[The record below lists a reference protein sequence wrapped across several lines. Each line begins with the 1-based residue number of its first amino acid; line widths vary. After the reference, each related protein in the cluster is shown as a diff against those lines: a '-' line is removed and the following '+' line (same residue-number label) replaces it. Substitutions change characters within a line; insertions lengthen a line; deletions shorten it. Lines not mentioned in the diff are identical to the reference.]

1 MGKFLTFIIVLDFNF
16 FRSFLFL
23 SLGERDRNE
32 PKNKKES
39 QPFLCR
45 RKGAKR
51 RLQGVSGSNVR
62 TSYSGY
68 NCRLLHSRPQTTIR
82 YVSERSDIVQGVV
95 FRCNGFHFSR
105 LPHGRQVRFSN
116 ASIAPA
122 IEILR
127 FHYRFLGLQSVRKLN
142 FYFFDGYFGF
152 KLALKSYFEFSPRP
166 KSKIFRGNSHTINH
180 NNNFRSH
187 PKTVI

>member
-1 MGKFLTFIIVLDFNF
+1 MWKVSTFIIVLNFNFF

-51 RLQGVSGSNVR
+51 RLQGVSFINVR

-68 NCRLLHSRPQTTIR
+68 KCRLLHSRLQTTIR
-82 YVSERSDIVQGVV
+82 YVSKVSYILQRVV

-105 LPHGRQVRFSN
+105 LPHGRPVRLGNVPSH
-116 ASIAPA
+116 PQ
-122 IEILR
+122 LR
-127 FHYRFLGLQSVRKLN
+127 F
-142 FYFFDGYFGF
+142 
-152 KLALKSYFEFSPRP
+152 
-166 KSKIFRGNSHTINH
+166 
-180 NNNFRSH
+180 
-187 PKTVI
+187 

>member
-32 PKNKKES
+32 PKSKKES

-68 NCRLLHSRPQTTIR
+68 NCRLLHSRPQTTNR
-82 YVSERSDIVQGVV
+82 NVSEDAGNVQRVV
-95 FRCNGFHFSR
+95 FRCSGFHFSR
-105 LPHGRQVRFSN
+105 LPHGRPVRLENVPSH
-116 ASIAPA
+116 PQ
-122 IEILR
+122 LR
-127 FHYRFLGLQSVRKLN
+127 FCNFTICFFGLQCARKLN
-142 FYFFDGYFGF
+142 FEILDDFC
-152 KLALKSYFEFSPRP
+152 
-166 KSKIFRGNSHTINH
+166 
-180 NNNFRSH
+180 
-187 PKTVI
+187 V

>member
-1 MGKFLTFIIVLDFNF
+1 MRKFSTFIIVLKFVSF

-51 RLQGVSGSNVR
+51 RLQGVPSINVR

-68 NCRLLHSRPQTTIR
+68 KCRLLHSRPQTTARNISNSKYILQR
-82 YVSERSDIVQGVV
+82 VV

-105 LPHGRQVRFSN
+105 LPHGRQVRLGNVPSH
-116 ASIAPA
+116 PQ
-122 IEILR
+122 LR
-127 FHYRFLGLQSVRKLN
+127 F
-142 FYFFDGYFGF
+142 
-152 KLALKSYFEFSPRP
+152 
-166 KSKIFRGNSHTINH
+166 
-180 NNNFRSH
+180 
-187 PKTVI
+187 

>member
-51 RLQGVSGSNVR
+51 RLQGVPSINGR

-68 NCRLLHSRPQTTIR
+68 KCRLLHSRLQTTIR
-82 YVSERSDIVQGVV
+82 YVSEVSGNVQRVV

-105 LPHGRQVRFSN
+105 LPHGRPARLGN

-122 IEILR
+122 MEILR
-127 FHYRFLGLQSVRKLN
+127 FYHLFLLFEYTAPKL
-142 FYFFDGYFGF
+142 
-152 KLALKSYFEFSPRP
+152 
-166 KSKIFRGNSHTINH
+166 
-180 NNNFRSH
+180 
-187 PKTVI
+187 

>member
-1 MGKFLTFIIVLDFNF
+1 MVTFVEGFDFHNSIELYFF

-51 RLQGVSGSNVR
+51 RLQDVSSINVR

-68 NCRLLHSRPQTTIR
+68 KCRLLHSRLQTTIR
-82 YVSERSDIVQGVV
+82 YVSEVAGNVQRVV

-105 LPHGRQVRFSN
+105 LPHGRPVRSSN

-122 IEILR
+122 MEILK
-127 FHYRFLGLQSVRKLN
+127 F
-142 FYFFDGYFGF
+142 
-152 KLALKSYFEFSPRP
+152 
-166 KSKIFRGNSHTINH
+166 
-180 NNNFRSH
+180 
-187 PKTVI
+187 

>member
-1 MGKFLTFIIVLDFNF
+1 MVIFEESFGFHDSFELYFF

-51 RLQGVSGSNVR
+51 RLQGVRSINGR

-68 NCRLLHSRPQTTIR
+68 KCRLLHSRLQTTIR
-82 YVSERSDIVQGVV
+82 YVSNSKYILQRVVSGVTASTFQGSHTVAKYGSATLH
-95 FRCNGFHFSR
+95 RTHNGDF
-105 LPHGRQVRFSN
+105 
-116 ASIAPA
+116 
-122 IEILR
+122 EIL
-127 FHYRFLGLQSVRKLN
+127 HLFLR
-142 FYFFDGYFGF
+142 
-152 KLALKSYFEFSPRP
+152 FEFYSAPE
-166 KSKIFRGNSHTINH
+166 N
-180 NNNFRSH
+180 
-187 PKTVI
+187 

>member
-1 MGKFLTFIIVLDFNF
+1 MRKFLTFIIVLDIFL

-51 RLQGVSGSNVR
+51 RLQGGSFINVR

-68 NCRLLHSRPQTTIR
+68 KCRLLHSRLQMTARNISNSKCILQR
-82 YVSERSDIVQGVV
+82 VV
-95 FRCNGFHFSR
+95 FRCNGFHFPR
-105 LPHGRQVRFSN
+105 LPHGRPVRLCN

-127 FHYRFLGLQSVRKLN
+127 FYHL
-142 FYFFDGYFGF
+142 FF
-152 KLALKSYFEFSPRP
+152 
-166 KSKIFRGNSHTINH
+166 
-180 NNNFRSH
+180 
-187 PKTVI
+187 

>member
-1 MGKFLTFIIVLDFNF
+1 MWEVFDFHHSFGHISF

-32 PKNKKES
+32 PKSKKES

-68 NCRLLHSRPQTTIR
+68 KCRLLHSRPQMTIR
-82 YVSERSDIVQGVV
+82 YVSEVSDILQRVV

-105 LPHGRQVRFSN
+105 LPHGRQLLFNN

-122 IEILR
+122 IGILEIYHL
-127 FHYRFLGLQSVRKLN
+127 FLI
-142 FYFFDGYFGF
+142 FGF
-152 KLALKSYFEFSPRP
+152 TACLKI
-166 KSKIFRGNSHTINH
+166 IF
-180 NNNFRSH
+180 
-187 PKTVI
+187 

>member
-1 MGKFLTFIIVLDFNF
+1 MSCVCGNFGLSSWFWTYLF

-51 RLQGVSGSNVR
+51 RLSGVSGSNGR

-68 NCRLLHSRPQTTIR
+68 VCRLLHSRPKMTSR
-82 YVSERSDIVQGVV
+82 YVSKVSDIVQGVV

-105 LPHGRQVRFSN
+105 LPDGRPVRFGN

-122 IEILR
+122 MEILR
-127 FHYRFLGLQSVRKLN
+127 FYHLILLLYC
-142 FYFFDGYFGF
+142 
-152 KLALKSYFEFSPRP
+152 
-166 KSKIFRGNSHTINH
+166 I
-180 NNNFRSH
+180 
-187 PKTVI
+187 

>member
-1 MGKFLTFIIVLDFNF
+1 MEFFDFHHSFELYFF

-23 SLGERDRNE
+23 SLRERDRNE

-51 RLQGVSGSNVR
+51 RLQGVPSINVR

-68 NCRLLHSRPQTTIR
+68 KCRLLHSRPQTTIR
-82 YVSERSDIVQGVV
+82 YVSEVAGNVQRVV

-105 LPHGRQVRFSN
+105 LPHGRPVRFSN

-122 IEILR
+122 MGILR
-127 FHYRFLGLQSVRKLN
+127 FYHLFLR
-142 FYFFDGYFGF
+142 
-152 KLALKSYFEFSPRP
+152 FEFYSAPA
-166 KSKIFRGNSHTINH
+166 N
-180 NNNFRSH
+180 
-187 PKTVI
+187 

>member
-1 MGKFLTFIIVLDFNF
+1 MWKVLTFIIFLNNNFF

-51 RLQGVSGSNVR
+51 RLQCVSSVNGR

-68 NCRLLHSRPQTTIR
+68 VCRLLHSRPKTTIR
-82 YVSERSDIVQGVV
+82 NISKRSGNVQRVV

-105 LPHGRQVRFSN
+105 LPHGRPVRLCN

-122 IEILR
+122 IEI
-127 FHYRFLGLQSVRKLN
+127 
-142 FYFFDGYFGF
+142 
-152 KLALKSYFEFSPRP
+152 
-166 KSKIFRGNSHTINH
+166 
-180 NNNFRSH
+180 
-187 PKTVI
+187 

>member
-1 MGKFLTFIIVLDFNF
+1 MVIFEEVFGFHYSFELYFF

-51 RLQGVSGSNVR
+51 RLQGVSSINVR

-68 NCRLLHSRPQTTIR
+68 KCRLLHSRLQMTARNISNSKYILQR
-82 YVSERSDIVQGVV
+82 VV
-95 FRCNGFHFSR
+95 FRCNGFHFPR
-105 LPHGRQVRFSN
+105 LPHGRQVQSSN

-122 IEILR
+122 MAILR
-127 FHYRFLGLQSVRKLN
+127 FYYRFLLFWVTKCL
-142 FYFFDGYFGF
+142 
-152 KLALKSYFEFSPRP
+152 
-166 KSKIFRGNSHTINH
+166 
-180 NNNFRSH
+180 
-187 PKTVI
+187 

>member
-1 MGKFLTFIIVLDFNF
+1 MNLEEVFEFHHSFELYFF

-32 PKNKKES
+32 PKSKKES

-51 RLQGVSGSNVR
+51 RLQGVSSINAR

-68 NCRLLHSRPQTTIR
+68 KCRLLHSRPQTTIR
-82 YVSERSDIVQGVV
+82 YVSEVSYILQRVV

-105 LPHGRQVRFSN
+105 LPHGRPVRFSN

-122 IEILR
+122 MGI
-127 FHYRFLGLQSVRKLN
+127 
-142 FYFFDGYFGF
+142 
-152 KLALKSYFEFSPRP
+152 
-166 KSKIFRGNSHTINH
+166 
-180 NNNFRSH
+180 
-187 PKTVI
+187 

>member
-1 MGKFLTFIIVLDFNF
+1 MGLVIFEESFGFHDIFELYFF

-23 SLGERDRNE
+23 SLRERDRNE
-32 PKNKKES
+32 PKSKKES

-51 RLQGVSGSNVR
+51 RLQGVPSINVR

-68 NCRLLHSRPQTTIR
+68 KCRLLHSRLKMTNR
-82 YVSERSDIVQGVV
+82 NVSEVSGNVQRVV
-95 FRCNGFHFSR
+95 FRCSGFHFPR

-122 IEILR
+122 MGILR
-127 FHYRFLGLQSVRKLN
+127 FYHL
-142 FYFFDGYFGF
+142 FF
-152 KLALKSYFEFSPRP
+152 
-166 KSKIFRGNSHTINH
+166 
-180 NNNFRSH
+180 
-187 PKTVI
+187 

>member
-1 MGKFLTFIIVLDFNF
+1 MWKVSTFIIVLNFNFF

-51 RLQGVSGSNVR
+51 RLQGVSFINVQ

-68 NCRLLHSRPQTTIR
+68 KCRLLHSRLQTTIR
-82 YVSERSDIVQGVV
+82 YVSEDAGNVQRVV

-105 LPHGRQVRFSN
+105 LPHGRPVRFGN

-127 FHYRFLGLQSVRKLN
+127 FYYRFLL
-142 FYFFDGYFGF
+142 
-152 KLALKSYFEFSPRP
+152 FEFTTRL
-166 KSKIFRGNSHTINH
+166 
-180 NNNFRSH
+180 
-187 PKTVI
+187 

>member
-1 MGKFLTFIIVLDFNF
+1 MVTFGEVFDFHHSFELYFF

-32 PKNKKES
+32 PKSKKES

-51 RLQGVSGSNVR
+51 RLQCGSCINVR

-68 NCRLLHSRPQTTIR
+68 VCRLLHSRLQTTIR
-82 YVSERSDIVQGVV
+82 YVSERSGNVQRVV

-105 LPHGRQVRFSN
+105 LPDGRPVRFGN

-122 IEILR
+122 MEIWEIYHL
-127 FHYRFLGLQSVRKLN
+127 FL
-142 FYFFDGYFGF
+142 
-152 KLALKSYFEFSPRP
+152 
-166 KSKIFRGNSHTINH
+166 IFIITWTFIL
-180 NNNFRSH
+180 
-187 PKTVI
+187 

>member
-1 MGKFLTFIIVLDFNF
+1 MRKFLTFIIVLDIFL

-32 PKNKKES
+32 PKSKKES

-51 RLQGVSGSNVR
+51 RLQDVPFINAR

-68 NCRLLHSRPQTTIR
+68 KCRLLHSRLQMTARNISNSKYILQR
-82 YVSERSDIVQGVV
+82 VV

-105 LPHGRQVRFSN
+105 LPHGRPVRLGN

-122 IEILR
+122 ME
-127 FHYRFLGLQSVRKLN
+127 V
-142 FYFFDGYFGF
+142 
-152 KLALKSYFEFSPRP
+152 LKF
-166 KSKIFRGNSHTINH
+166 
-180 NNNFRSH
+180 
-187 PKTVI
+187 

>member
-1 MGKFLTFIIVLDFNF
+1 MGKVLTFIIVLDFIF

-51 RLQGVSGSNVR
+51 RLQGVSFINVR

-68 NCRLLHSRPQTTIR
+68 KCRLLHSRLQTTIR
-82 YVSERSDIVQGVV
+82 YVSEVSGNVQRVV
-95 FRCNGFHFSR
+95 FRCNGFYFPR
-105 LPHGRQVRFSN
+105 LPYGRLVQSSN
-116 ASIAPA
+116 ASIEPA
-122 IEILR
+122 MGILR
-127 FHYRFLGLQSVRKLN
+127 FLHLFLSLHRARKLS
-142 FYFFDGYFGF
+142 
-152 KLALKSYFEFSPRP
+152 L
-166 KSKIFRGNSHTINH
+166 
-180 NNNFRSH
+180 
-187 PKTVI
+187 

>member
-1 MGKFLTFIIVLDFNF
+1 MVIFEESFGFHDSFELYFF

-51 RLQGVSGSNVR
+51 RLQGVSFINVR

-68 NCRLLHSRPQTTIR
+68 KCRLLHSRLQTTIR
-82 YVSERSDIVQGVV
+82 YVSEVAGNVQRVV
-95 FRCNGFHFSR
+95 FRCSGFHFSR
-105 LPHGRQVRFSN
+105 LPHGRPVRFSN

-127 FHYRFLGLQSVRKLN
+127 FYHLFLR
-142 FYFFDGYFGF
+142 
-152 KLALKSYFEFSPRP
+152 FEFYSAPA
-166 KSKIFRGNSHTINH
+166 N
-180 NNNFRSH
+180 
-187 PKTVI
+187 

>member
-1 MGKFLTFIIVLDFNF
+1 MSNFWESFWLSSYFWTLFL

-32 PKNKKES
+32 PKSKKES

-51 RLQGVSGSNVR
+51 RLQGVSFINVQ

-68 NCRLLHSRPQTTIR
+68 KCRLLHSRLQTTNR
-82 YVSERSDIVQGVV
+82 NVSKVSDISQRVV

-105 LPHGRQVRFSN
+105 LPDGRLVRLGNVQSHPQWRFWVF
-116 ASIAPA
+116 I
-122 IEILR
+122 IDFWILQR
-127 FHYRFLGLQSVRKLN
+127 ARKLT
-142 FYFFDGYFGF
+142 F
-152 KLALKSYFEFSPRP
+152 
-166 KSKIFRGNSHTINH
+166 
-180 NNNFRSH
+180 
-187 PKTVI
+187 